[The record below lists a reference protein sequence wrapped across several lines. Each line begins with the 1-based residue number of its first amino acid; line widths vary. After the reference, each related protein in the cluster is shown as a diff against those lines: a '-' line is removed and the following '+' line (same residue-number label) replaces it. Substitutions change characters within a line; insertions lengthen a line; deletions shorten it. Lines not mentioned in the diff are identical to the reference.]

1 LANKK
6 VVAKLQHFG
15 TNAIGLSGA
24 DANVINATK
33 RPVQDIDYCW
43 AGDIKSVDIN
53 SLKNLLSI
61 GLSPVFCAIT
71 HDQKGQLLNTN
82 ADTIAAAIASAL
94 AAEYQVHLHYCFGHR
109 GVLKDIND
117 ENSVIPT
124 IRITEIDELHN
135 DGIIADG
142 MLPKLNNAAEALQN
156 GVHVVTIENP
166 EAVHDEQASKTTLIK

>member
-1 LANKK
+1 M
-6 VVAKLQHFG
+6 
-15 TNAIGLSGA
+15 
-24 DANVINATK
+24 
-33 RPVQDIDYCW
+33 
-43 AGDIKSVDIN
+43 
-53 SLKNLLSI
+53 
-61 GLSPVFCAIT
+61 
-71 HDQKGQLLNTN
+71 
-82 ADTIAAAIASAL
+82 